1 MSTYPNLAKRH
12 KVAYVGTYPPKE
24 CGIATFTMDL
34 VNATD
39 LSGWRSIVVAVDD
52 SRPDAPHPDSKV
64 VDAIVKE
71 DRADYKRIARQLS
84 RQGISL
90 LCIQHEYGIYG
101 GDHGEYVIDLARA
114 ATMPV
119 VVTLH
124 TVLPKPSE
132 PQRRILKELEK
143 YVAFFVVMAHKGAEL
158 LENAYGIA
166 PEKIRFVP
174 HGAPNTPFGAEKSAK
189 AKFNLQGKRVISTF
203 GLISPNKGIED
214 AIAAMPAVV
223 KKEPNAVYLILGQTH
238 PVIKRR
244 EGEWYRENLMKQVTD
259 LGLTNNVRFVDKYLT
274 LQQLMEYL
282 LATDVYVTPYYANPH
297 QITSGTLAYAMATG
311 KVIVSTPYLYA
322 EELLAEE
329 RGFLYPFRDTAVL
342 AEQIGRLLTDHE
354 LFEKTRR
361 RAYEY
366 GRSMTWQSVGLQ
378 YTKLFTETLDER
390 WVNHRAAVD
399 TIVLPGLND
408 LLPEGHVWAPPPA
421 AKPTAA
427 LTQSLASKA
436 SLTGSGTSSPT

>member
-52 SRPDAPHPDSKV
+52 ARPEVPHPDSKV
-64 VDAIVKE
+64 VETIEKE
-71 DRADYKRIARQLS
+71 NRDDYRRVARLLS
-84 RQGISL
+84 RQGVSL
-90 LCIQHEYGIYG
+90 LSIQHEYGIFG

-124 TVLPKPSE
+124 TVLPTPSE
-132 PQRRILKELEK
+132 PQKRILKELEK
-143 YVAFFVVMAHKGAEL
+143 YVDFFVVMAHKGAEL
-158 LENAYGIA
+158 LRDSYGIA
-166 PEKIRFVP
+166 PEKVRFVP
-174 HGAPNTPFGAEKSAK
+174 HGAPNTPFDAEKESK
-189 AKFNLQGKRVISTF
+189 AKFGLQGRRVISTF

-223 KKEPNAVYLILGQTH
+223 AQEPRATYLILGQTH
-238 PVIKRR
+238 PVIKRK
-244 EGEWYRENLMKQVTD
+244 EGEWYREGLMRQVQD
-259 LGLTNNVRFVDKYLT
+259 LGLEDNVRFVDRYLT
-274 LQQLMEYL
+274 LQQLMDYL

-322 EELLAEE
+322 EELLADG
-329 RGFLYPFRDTAVL
+329 RGFLYPFRDTKVL

-361 RAYEY
+361 LAYSY

-378 YTKLFTETLDER
+378 YTKLFTETLNER

-399 TIVLPGLND
+399 TVALPGLSE
-408 LLPEGHVWAPPPA
+408 LLQEGDVWAPPPA
-421 AKPTAA
+421 VAPTTGLNKTLNAEVSVSG
-427 LTQSLASKA
+427 TG
-436 SLTGSGTSSPT
+436 TGSYS